1 MLTEK
6 RPEQR
11 KRKPTRLIAAGAV
24 LAVAAVLALLLGVSA
39 QSIDRVSA
47 ASGGGPEMA
56 LSLASGG
63 TCDVPQTI
71 CQVTLDTKF
80 EISVDVVEVPG
91 GIYPG
96 YQKVHAWVHY
106 GDALGD
112 QANAGSVKDLSVT
125 WPDGEPANFLS
136 TNTEQGGSANLD
148 SISWASST
156 GIIAGP
162 TSFYTGRVYT
172 VSLTCTSTE
181 STTLI
186 ELLPLGE
193 SPAGTAGAKFQS
205 FGIDIVPKVSDL
217 TINCK
222 GMAPTPT
229 PTLAP
234 GVGGIALGSDLRS
247 LPLETAG
254 PDASRW
260 SVTLALAV
268 SAASLAALCG
278 AAWYAKRRSVWGR

>member
-11 KRKPTRLIAAGAV
+11 KRKPSRRLIAAGGL

-136 TNTEQGGSANLD
+136 TNTDQGGSANLD
-148 SISWASST
+148 SISWSSST
-156 GIIAGP
+156 GLIAGP

-205 FGIDIVPKVSDL
+205 FGIDVVPKVSDL

-229 PTLAP
+229 PPLPP
-234 GVGGIALGSDLRS
+234 GVGGIALDADLRS
-247 LPLETAG
+247 LPLETGRADGSPWFVIIAAIAAIAG
-254 PDASRW
+254 
-260 SVTLALAV
+260 LGALG
-268 SAASLAALCG
+268 G
-278 AAWYAKRRSVWGR
+278 AAWYARRRWLT

>member
-39 QSIDRVSA
+39 QSIDHVSA

-136 TNTEQGGSANLD
+136 TNTDQGGSANLD
-148 SISWASST
+148 SISWSSST
-156 GIIAGP
+156 GLIAGP

-205 FGIDIVPKVSDL
+205 FGIDVVPKVSDL

-229 PTLAP
+229 PPLPP
-234 GVGGIALGSDLRS
+234 GVGGIALDADLRS
-247 LPLETAG
+247 RP
-254 PDASRW
+254 
-260 SVTLALAV
+260 
-268 SAASLAALCG
+268 
-278 AAWYAKRRSVWGR
+278 RRARA

>member
-11 KRKPTRLIAAGAV
+11 KRKPTRRLIAAGAV
-24 LAVAAVLALLLGVSA
+24 LVVAAVLALLLGVSA

-71 CQVTLDTKF
+71 CQVTLGTKF

-136 TNTEQGGSANLD
+136 TNTDQGGSANLD

-156 GIIAGP
+156 GLIAGA

-234 GVGGIALGSDLRS
+234 GVGGIALDSDLRS

-254 PDASRW
+254 ADGSRW

-278 AAWYAKRRSVWGR
+278 AAWYAKRRWLA